1 MIASLWEDLNY
12 EKICFLSAVI
22 GIFFALTISMGATA
36 FAYTWHHTG
45 SHAWDTVYNDHHY
58 FMDGNLTLTEHYDGC
73 HGLGLNN
80 YTTKLTIKVDPAT
93 YAQAALS
100 EI

>member
-1 MIASLWEDLNY
+1 M
-12 EKICFLSAVI
+12 KKFVFLSAVI

-36 FAYTWHHTG
+36 FAYTWHHTE

-73 HGLGLNN
+73 HGLGLYN
-80 YTTKLTIKVDPAT
+80 YTTYKT
-93 YAQAALS
+93 YY
-100 EI
+100 